1 MSGSSRTMAPGRH
14 DRRNQIVLTLV
25 GMLFAATSA
34 QALSVTNEP
43 TPWHLLDDE
52 SSLAVTI
59 GLSDD
64 ERTGWSSN
72 HAGLMFRLPTG
83 ERTRAYAR
91 WFHVVYDDA
100 GVNASDR
107 WPEIGVM
114 EPVEVAI
121 PDGELRQS
129 DEVLLWN
136 VLDRHV
142 GWSRP
147 EFGILGSMQW
157 PLLGGLNYAA
167 SAWLPFASNE
177 LYPYAARSISGR
189 IALRKELDLGP
200 AFTLAFDGFL
210 TRDMAPG
217 GDLLTEDA
225 MVGWSGGGAV
235 LRVNPGGT
243 WRLEGGLSAAS
254 SNQTVLELLRIEAGR
269 SLGEGLRCRLCLEH
283 HLGDDQDR
291 PFATRVLAVWSLA
304 LPGGEESGDDLL
316 E

>member
-1 MSGSSRTMAPGRH
+1 MAPGRH

-225 MVGWSGGGAV
+225 MVGWSGGGGSP
-235 LRVNPGGT
+235 R
-243 WRLEGGLSAAS
+243 
-254 SNQTVLELLRIEAGR
+254 
-269 SLGEGLRCRLCLEH
+269 
-283 HLGDDQDR
+283 
-291 PFATRVLAVWSLA
+291 
-304 LPGGEESGDDLL
+304 ESGWNL
-316 E
+316 EARGWTVRRFEQSDGAGAAPDRSWAEPRRRATVPLVPGTSSRRRSGSPVRNSRARRLVPGPAGGRGVRG